1 MKKAISNIYTWL
13 VFAFLYAPIIVLI
26 VFSFNATKSR
36 TVWGGFSLKWYGQLF
51 EREDILR
58 SLYITLIVAV
68 IASITATV
76 IGTAAAIGINSMRR
90 MPKKIVMNVNNIP
103 IINPEIVTGVSLRL
117 LFVFVFNLLG
127 IAPQLGFT
135 TLLLSHI
142 TFNIPYVILSV
153 APKLRQMDKHLYE
166 AAQDLGC
173 SPFEAFSRVTLPEIM
188 PGVITGLIMAF
199 TLSLDDFVIS
209 YFTSESEQV
218 LSVTI
223 NTMLKKPLNPTVNAL
238 SSLLFV
244 SVLILLVIIN
254 VRQSRDGRK
263 HI

>member
-1 MKKAISNIYTWL
+1 MRGDILKKALSNSYTWL

-26 VFSFNATKSR
+26 IFSFNSDQSR
-36 TVWGGFSLKWYGQLF
+36 TVWSGFSLEWYGKLF
-51 EREDILR
+51 QREDILR
-58 SLYITLIVAV
+58 SLYITLIVAA
-68 IASITATV
+68 IASVFATV
-76 IGTAAAIGINSMRR
+76 IGTAAAIGISNMRKLPKR
-90 MPKKIVMNVNNIP
+90 MVMSVNNIP

-117 LFVFVFNLLG
+117 LYVFVFNTLG
-127 IAPQLGFT
+127 IAFQLGFT

-173 SPFEAFSRVTLPEIM
+173 GPVQAFFKAALPEIM
-188 PGVITGLIMAF
+188 PGIITGAIMAF

-209 YFTSESEQV
+209 YFTSETEQV

-223 NTMLKKPLNPTVNAL
+223 FAMTRKRVTPTINAL
-238 SSLLFV
+238 STLLFTAV
-244 SVLILLVIIN
+244 MILLVIIN
-254 VRQSRDGRK
+254 IRQA
-263 HI
+263 